1 MGASVVISGT
11 WYYFM
16 HDETEAGQPRK
27 RALGAELVIP
37 VAALAFTLYYFYTI
51 LDAPWTAQASA
62 FFIGTILIVLALIF
76 IVLTVRWVA
85 KGDGDWS
92 FHTLFEP
99 HEYVRLRVALF
110 ALTVGYVVVISFLG
124 FTITTFLFL
133 VLAMLLLNHGRR
145 AKLSL
150 SLAAVLSIGGYLLFI
165 VAFDNNFPE
174 GPFETLM
181 KGVL

>member
-1 MGASVVISGT
+1 
-11 WYYFM
+11 M

-37 VAALAFTLYYFYTI
+37 VGALVFTLYYFWTI
-51 LDAPWTAQASA
+51 LESPWTAQASA
-62 FFIGTILIVLALIF
+62 FFIGTILIVLVLIF

-85 KGDGDWS
+85 KGEGDWS

-99 HEYVRLRVALF
+99 HDYVRLRLALF
-110 ALTVGYVVVISFLG
+110 ALTVGYIAVISFLG

-133 VLAMLLLNHGRR
+133 LLAMLVLNRGRH
-145 AKLSL
+145 AKMSF

-165 VAFDNNFPE
+165 VAFDTSFPE
-174 GPFETLM
+174 GPFEILM
-181 KGVL
+181 NGIL